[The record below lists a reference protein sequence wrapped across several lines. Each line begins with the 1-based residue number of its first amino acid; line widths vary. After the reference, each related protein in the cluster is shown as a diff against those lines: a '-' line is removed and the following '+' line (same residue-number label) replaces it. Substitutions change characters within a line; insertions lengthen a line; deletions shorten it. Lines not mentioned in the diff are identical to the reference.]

1 MNKRAPQ
8 HLTVLRGVRFFICL
22 KPARQ
27 QTIFEQFPFFL
38 RRRLAPAQVKDE
50 KGEKVPKRGTD
61 GGMGLNPVSLQSSF
75 N

>member
-38 RRRLAPAQVKDE
+38 KRRLAGASRDE
-50 KGEKVPKRGTD
+50 KGEKVPKRGAD

>member
-8 HLTVLRGVRFFICL
+8 HLTVLRGVRFLICL

-27 QTIFEQFPFFL
+27 QTIFERFPFFL
-38 RRRLAPAQVKDE
+38 RRRLAGASQDE
-50 KGEKVPKRGTD
+50 NGEKCRKGALT
-61 GGMGLNPVSLQSSF
+61 GGMGSNPVSLQSGF